1 MITIS
6 TPNGT
11 ARKIRVVQIEA
22 ARNVTREID
31 FYNLYAMIAVGAL
44 IWCKLEKIISFAL
57 IDESFSPSVE
67 RNYMRIAFHH

>member
-11 ARKIRVVQIEA
+11 ATDSEG
-22 ARNVTREID
+22 
-31 FYNLYAMIAVGAL
+31 AVLRFENEMGAL
-44 IWCKLEKIISFAL
+44 IWRKLEKIISFAL